1 MGSPELPEPAL
12 LKQEQFIPVHIS
24 SLREESS
31 NPLVFNVFV
40 FILLFLEP
48 TFLPNLILAY
58 FQRQRTSFSVA
69 RTGFN
74 YILVPWW
81 IYVEERQEILFFTAV
96 ILFFSGFS
104 LGSIKKCGVWS
115 APDYVWKG
123 RECSTFLSTP
133 FLGTLFI
140 SWSTEVLTCSV
151 SDSSQLLRNSQCCN
165 ASHAMLGA

>member
-104 LGSIKKCGVWS
+104 LGSIKNV
-115 APDYVWKG
+115 
-123 RECSTFLSTP
+123 ECDL
-133 FLGTLFI
+133 L
-140 SWSTEVLTCSV
+140 LTMYGKEGNVAHS
-151 SDSSQLLRNSQCCN
+151 
-165 ASHAMLGA
+165 